1 MLLSKLLSF
10 VQSKH
15 YWVVLLSLGLISEA
29 VALYYQYA
37 LDYLPCVLCIHAR
50 IWIMGFMLVAVAA
63 LVFQR
68 YAYTAII
75 SHVLTTVMMAGGLER
90 SWYMLAIE
98 RGTVFGSC
106 SMDSGLPA
114 WFQLDQ
120 WFPWMFKVWEAC
132 GYTPLLVFKISMA
145 EALTVMFGLL
155 LLISVAPLVMSIRQ
169 LSGKPTN

>member
-1 MLLSKLLSF
+1 LLSKIQNLA
-10 VQSKH
+10 QSKL
-15 YWVVLLSLGLISEA
+15 YWVVLLVLGGLAEA
-29 VALYYQYA
+29 VALFYQYG
-37 LDYLPCVLCIHAR
+37 LDYLPCVLCIHVR

-75 SHVLTTVMMAGGLER
+75 SHVLTTGMMAGGLER
-90 SWYMLAIE
+90 SWYMLGIE

-106 SMDSGLPA
+106 SMESGLPA

-120 WFPWMFKVWEAC
+120 WFPWIFKVWEAC
-132 GYTPLLVFKISMA
+132 GYTPLLLFRISMA

-155 LLISVAPLVMSIRQ
+155 LIISVVMVVVSIRDL
-169 LSGKPTN
+169 LSKPTN